1 MARLRGT
8 SAPLPQ
14 GQDAWPL
21 LNEQVYGSHAR
32 GGNTGRPDP
41 ALVAGWSWERAFGR
55 AAPLF
60 LEVGFNRGKF
70 ITALAERFPD
80 HNVVGIEIRR
90 KFAWRLSQLTA
101 AAGGPAHLRLL
112 WGDAKVLLADLFG
125 PGSLQGMF
133 ITFPDPWW
141 KRRHSKRRL
150 VDTRFAEE
158 LAERVAVGGAVWVKS
173 DVELIAHEIR
183 DALLARPEFG
193 ALTPFAQDDLPLTYR
208 ETSCVR
214 HGLPVIRFRVTRLD
228 VPFAGRLDALYAAE
242 EAARALRPEAPPEG
256 YVEPPLED
264 ADTHEDTDADADAD
278 TAGDA

>member
-1 MARLRGT
+1 MPRLRGN

-14 GQDAWPL
+14 GQEAWPL
-21 LNEQVYGSHAR
+21 LNERVYGSNAV
-32 GGNTGRPDP
+32 GGNSGRPNP
-41 ALVAGWSWERAFGR
+41 ELVAQWSWERAFER

-90 KFAWRLSQLTA
+90 KFAWRLTQLTA
-101 AAGGPAHLRLL
+101 AAQGPKNLRLL
-112 WGDAKVLLADLFG
+112 WGDAKILLNDIFG
-125 PGSLQGMF
+125 PASLQGMF

-158 LAERVAVGGAVWVKS
+158 LAERVAVGGRVWVKS
-173 DVELIAHEIR
+173 DVEMIADEIR

-193 ALTPFAQDDLPLTYR
+193 GLTPFAQDDLPLTYR
-208 ETSCVR
+208 ETSCVKY
-214 HGLPVIRFRVTRLD
+214 GLPVHRFYVTRLD
-228 VPFAGRLDALYAAE
+228 VPFAGRIDALYDAE

-256 YVEPPLED
+256 YVEPPLE
-264 ADTHEDTDADADAD
+264 ADDEDGEGAE
-278 TAGDA
+278 GEGSRS